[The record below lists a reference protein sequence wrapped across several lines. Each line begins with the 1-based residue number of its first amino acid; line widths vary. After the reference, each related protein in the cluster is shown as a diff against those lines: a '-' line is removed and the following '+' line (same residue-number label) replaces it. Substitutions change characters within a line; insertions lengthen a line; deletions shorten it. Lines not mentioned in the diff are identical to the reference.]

1 MDRLTVGSTTFR
13 NLGREIKSMV
23 DKLAANVSL
32 MLPYPPS
39 VNHYWRSCRG
49 RVFISKAGLTYRAQ
63 VAAIARSQGQGA
75 KPLAGRLIMGVV
87 THAPDNR
94 KRDLDNVLK
103 ALLDALAKARVYND
117 DSQIDDLRIVRGDTS
132 KIGFVTVEIRE
143 MVNG

>member
-1 MDRLTVGSTTFR
+1 MSELAVGRIAFGNLGDDIKRMVDRLS
-13 NLGREIKSMV
+13 
-23 DKLAANVSL
+23 ANVSL

-39 VNHYWRSCRG
+39 VNHYFRSCRG

-75 KPLAGRLIMGVV
+75 KPLAGRLVVGVV

-103 ALLDALAKARVYND
+103 ALLDALAKAGVYVD
-117 DSQIDDLRIVRGDTS
+117 DCQIDDLRIVRGDTA
-132 KIGFVTVEIRE
+132 KVGFVTVEVRE
-143 MVNG
+143 VTA